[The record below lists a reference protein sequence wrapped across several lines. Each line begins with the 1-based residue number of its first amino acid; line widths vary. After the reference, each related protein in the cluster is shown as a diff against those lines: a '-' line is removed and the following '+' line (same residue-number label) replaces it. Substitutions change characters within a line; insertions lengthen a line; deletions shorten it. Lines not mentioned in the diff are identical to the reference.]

1 MVKDIFGNE
10 HDAFKITSDRYN
22 RIVIIE
28 DTKTGQASVVHRSDL
43 DLPINDAGHVNAP
56 NKFDLKATQELH
68 YTQSD
73 LLEKGADNT
82 KFKGQH

>member
-1 MVKDIFGNE
+1 MVKDSFGNE
-10 HDAFKITSDRYN
+10 HTAFKITNEHYN

-43 DLPINDAGHVNAP
+43 DLPINNTSHVNAP
-56 NKFDLKATQELH
+56 SKFDSRVTQELH
-68 YTQSD
+68 HTQSD